1 MLLRRSRLAARA
13 ARTFSS
19 YTNVLRD
26 RSNVLRLR
34 LECLAARVA
43 AVFPMLQCV

>member
-26 RSNVLRLR
+26 RSNVLRSGMPDGSSKN
-34 LECLAARVA
+34 EKK
-43 AVFPMLQCV
+43 F